1 MTREWGGSPA
11 ASNARIEW
19 RTAVSSVL
27 IVDDEAGIRE
37 ILTRWLSTQGYDIR
51 EAPDAETALEEAQKE
66 IQGRLSR
73 VTPYTK
79 GFGYA
84 SAGLAVVIV
93 GFWIYQGISQFN
105 SP

>member
-1 MTREWGGSPA
+1 MSGLSPFTWLLLVWA
-11 ASNARIEW
+11 
-19 RTAVSSVL
+19 AVSTVFL
-27 IVDDEAGIRE
+27 ILMIYRSLVSMREDDQ
-37 ILTRWLSTQGYDIR
+37 LFLN
-51 EAPDAETALEEAQKE
+51 PAETALEEAQKE